1 MVRKTTKRPVTAIR
15 RHEFQPRE
23 LLLAGIG
30 AVSLGRKRVLQSY
43 AKAARDIDS
52 LPGKSEAV
60 VKDAEIAARKLRKQV
75 ENEVSKFRKQALA
88 LVTEARSQ
96 AEKRFAPVLVRLGV
110 KAAPAKR
117 RASKKPVIRKSSQRR
132 RAA

>member
-1 MVRKTTKRPVTAIR
+1 MVRKTSKRPAAAAR
-15 RHEFQPRE
+15 RPEFQPRE

-30 AVSLGRKRVLQSY
+30 AVSLGRKQVLETY
-43 AKAARDIDS
+43 AQAARDIDS
-52 LPGKSEAV
+52 LPAKAEAV

-75 ENEVSKFRKQALA
+75 EGEVSKFRKQAVA
-88 LVTEARSQ
+88 LVTEARTQ

-110 KAAPAKR
+110 KPAPAKR
-117 RASKKPVIRKSSQRR
+117 RTTKKPAARKTTQRR

>member
-1 MVRKTTKRPVTAIR
+1 MVRKTSKRSATVALRPD
-15 RHEFQPRE
+15 FQPRE

-30 AVSLGRKRVLQSY
+30 AVSLGRKQAIKRYSQATGEIGNLRERTES
-43 AKAARDIDS
+43 
-52 LPGKSEAV
+52 V
-60 VKDAEIAARKLRKQV
+60 VKEGEIAARKLRKQV
-75 ENEVSKFRKQALA
+75 ESEVAKFRKQALA

-96 AEKRFAPVLVRLGV
+96 AEQRIAPVLARLGV

-117 RASKKPVIRKSSQRR
+117 RVSKKLVVSKTSPRR